1 MRSSPGEEG
10 SAEEEGL
17 RERTPAP
24 LPEGLG
30 GLEQVLLDRI
40 AALEAQ
46 VVDRHGL
53 LAKIH
58 QQQNAALKAQVAKAR
73 PARGRKTRGGG
84 QTLTPWCGPGLGL
97 PSKAPELRTTREPA
111 QRRQPVDGGRPDAQR
126 LQVLPPQFL
135 APKLETRIEELEEAL
150 GLALEEPATGVMGS
164 TVADVERL
172 APLLEDKNWR
182 VVKGCIDALEQIS
195 GGDGVRY
202 KCGRPDTKERMS
214 GSESCRG
221 KGRRQL
227 KMVVG

>member
-1 MRSSPGEEG
+1 MPLSELCEPRVPESPRDQMRSSPGEEG

-58 QQQNAALKAQVAKAR
+58 QQQEQLDRLECLAKENAALKAQVAKAR

-150 GLALEEPATGVMGS
+150 GLALEE
-164 TVADVERL
+164 R
-172 APLLEDKNWR
+172 
-182 VVKGCIDALEQIS
+182 
-195 GGDGVRY
+195 
-202 KCGRPDTKERMS
+202 
-214 GSESCRG
+214 
-221 KGRRQL
+221 
-227 KMVVG
+227 